1 MITDFDRPVPS
12 NPARPLS
19 TVSQG
24 SPPVLPR
31 PTAIDFEANHER
43 AVAAL
48 AASAAQPVSAI
59 AASAAPSSFATAAWT
74 STPVGQAGSPAPTQP
89 VGPQFAASWT
99 TPTRP
104 AAAPAAAAA
113 NHSASSVLAQA
124 SKPATQIVQNSAAAV
139 PADSNFSLPPIE
151 EAGQAV
157 PPKAGMETRPEALFD
172 QPIAPNPFPPRDEPK
187 GSALLPLDG
196 PEMGLK
202 PTSPSDAEPVFP
214 DRAKEG
220 TPGSDSSDPTQPW
233 TRSVRKPSVNC
244 DDVRMRVAAADIGS
258 IDLDI
263 APSFG
268 TGYNDKASNEERQKT
283 FIQSSPLREWHDR
296 SGSKI
301 AEGRLVDFSHHRVV
315 VESKTGSRQSLDIRS
330 LSDADAVYAF
340 DAWGLPVTCSLAAK
354 PTGPRLYEPTTVA
367 WKASGL
373 CHKPLYFEE
382 IQLERSGHEY
392 GPILQP
398 ALSTVHFFKNIAFL
412 PYKMGIHPPHECQYA
427 LGHYRPGN
435 CAPWSIEPVPLSL
448 RGLAV
453 QGAAIT
459 GGVLMLP

>member
-1 MITDFDRPVPS
+1 
-12 NPARPLS
+12 
-19 TVSQG
+19 
-24 SPPVLPR
+24 
-31 PTAIDFEANHER
+31 
-43 AVAAL
+43 
-48 AASAAQPVSAI
+48 
-59 AASAAPSSFATAAWT
+59 
-74 STPVGQAGSPAPTQP
+74 
-89 VGPQFAASWT
+89 
-99 TPTRP
+99 
-104 AAAPAAAAA
+104 
-113 NHSASSVLAQA
+113 
-124 SKPATQIVQNSAAAV
+124 
-139 PADSNFSLPPIE
+139 LPPIQE
-151 EAGQAV
+151 GGQAV
-157 PPKAGMETRPEALFD
+157 PPKAETETRPEALFD

-187 GSALLPLDG
+187 RSELLPLEG

-202 PTSPSDAEPVFP
+202 PSSPSDAEPVFP

-220 TPGSDSSDPTQPW
+220 TLNSDASDPTQPW
-233 TRSVRKPSVNC
+233 PRSVRKPSVNC
-244 DDVRMRVAAADIGS
+244 DDVRLRVAAADIGS
-258 IDLDI
+258 IDLDV

-268 TGYNDKASNEERQKT
+268 TGYNDRASNEERQKS
-283 FIQSSPLREWHDR
+283 FIQSSPIREWHDR
-296 SGSKI
+296 SGGKI

-340 DAWGLPVTCSLAAK
+340 EAWGLPVTCSLAAK
-354 PTGPRLYEPTTVA
+354 PAGPRLYEPTTVA